1 MLNSNAFNVF
11 LGEYKLSKFL
21 KYIDKLD
28 NYDTCDRIGIINSI
42 ELGGNILNKEELF
55 DRINNADYKI
65 YKEGIP
71 REKDYSGLFIHDSDT
86 DKDYI
91 ILDTMELSSFTIYH
105 EIGHLV
111 NKHRESEIDVLISDI
126 KKDTI
131 NYADFSKLYSDF
143 PSISIGEDTLAFG
156 DIVLAQF
163 LSNEDY
169 YLSDSEIYARL
180 FSYYYFCEMYDIKD
194 IKELGEKLQFV
205 SKGDSETV
213 ISYLRDL
220 DFLYI
225 LPIINF
231 EKEEKIKLLF

>member
-1 MLNSNAFNVF
+1 M
-11 LGEYKLSKFL
+11 
-21 KYIDKLD
+21 
-28 NYDTCDRIGIINSI
+28 
-42 ELGGNILNKEELF
+42 
-55 DRINNADYKI
+55 
-65 YKEGIP
+65 
-71 REKDYSGLFIHDSDT
+71 
-86 DKDYI
+86 
-91 ILDTMELSSFTIYH
+91 
-105 EIGHLV
+105 
-111 NKHRESEIDVLISDI
+111 
-126 KKDTI
+126 
-131 NYADFSKLYSDF
+131 
-143 PSISIGEDTLAFG
+143 
-156 DIVLAQF
+156 LAQF